1 MKQTLLPVLIHTLEA
16 LVVVTGAI
24 VLAQFF
30 PEHRGEVGI
39 VAVTAFSALFKYVRI
54 APAVPVP
61 DYVNDQK

>member
-16 LVVVTGAI
+16 LVVVTGAL

-39 VAVTAFSALFKYVRI
+39 VAVTAFSALAKYTRTS
-54 APAVPVP
+54 PSVPVP
-61 DYVNDQK
+61 DYVNDQE